1 MKIALFGFMGSG
13 KSTLG
18 KALAEKIGYDFI
30 DLDEAIEKK
39 TGLTITQIFEVKG
52 EIAFRKI
59 EHQVLKDIVKRD
71 YTNLILSL
79 GGGTIIQPTNRKL
92 LEVKNYKKIYLD
104 VQTDVLIERLLKQKN
119 ERPLLTKVSEEKLQD
134 YINALFLSRK
144 SIYENAS
151 DIRISIEKEN
161 FEQSLEKI
169 SLYLNLN

>member
-18 KALAEKIGYDFI
+18 KALAEKTGYDFI
-30 DLDEAIEKK
+30 DLDQAIEKK
-39 TGLTITQIFEVKG
+39 TGLSITQIFEAKG

-119 ERPLLTKVSEEKLQD
+119 ERPLLAKISDDKLPD

-144 SIYENAS
+144 SIYNNAS
-151 DIRISIEKEN
+151 DIRIIIEKEN
-161 FEQSLEKI
+161 FEQVLEKLC
-169 SLYLNLN
+169 LYLNLN

>member
-18 KALAEKIGYDFI
+18 KALAEKNAYVFI
-30 DLDEAIEKK
+30 DLDEAIETK
-39 TGLTITQIFEVKG
+39 TGLSISQIFEAKG
-52 EIAFRKI
+52 EIVFRKI

-119 ERPLLTKVSEEKLQD
+119 ERPLLTKVPEEKLQD